1 MSKKNVHEANGQMQ
15 HNAKKFVY
23 VCVCVCVYVYVCVF
37 GCVCVYVSVCMC
49 EFVVNTGG
57 KKRVCLY
64 VYLCVC
70 MCICVSL
77 VIYMCTGGVDKFVV
91 NTIYWPLCVFF
102 FCVFCVCTGGIDK
115 FVVNTTQNVATAVTG
130 KKKNLKN
137 PLYGGVYHRI
147 LWSTFLK
154 SPLYGF

>member
-77 VIYMCTGGVDKFVV
+77 VIYMCTGG
-91 NTIYWPLCVFF
+91 
-102 FCVFCVCTGGIDK
+102 IDK

-130 KKKNLKN
+130 KKKSEKPSIWRSL
-137 PLYGGVYHRI
+137 P
-147 LWSTFLK
+147 
-154 SPLYGF
+154 

>member
-102 FCVFCVCTGGIDK
+102 FAFFVCV
-115 FVVNTTQNVATAVTG
+115 QEA
-130 KKKNLKN
+130 
-137 PLYGGVYHRI
+137 
-147 LWSTFLK
+147 
-154 SPLYGF
+154 